1 MNGPPSRS
9 ARSEHGFM
17 RLVLV
22 GAPGSGKG
30 TQAELLVKRLG
41 LAYVGTGA
49 ILRDAIARKTP
60 MGLQVKP
67 LMDQGLLVPDS
78 IVNDVV
84 SELLQR
90 PDRPERFVLDG
101 YPRTQAQA
109 VAFDK
114 LQHKLDFKL
123 DGVVSFAISDDD
135 VVRRISSRRICAE
148 KTCSATYNLAHRR
161 PKADGVCDK
170 CGGPLMLR
178 DDDREETVRRRME
191 EFHKNTDAL
200 IEHYRRTGLLKEVD
214 ATQPV
219 EAIYASVLASLGCT
233 AK

>member
-1 MNGPPSRS
+1 
-9 ARSEHGFM
+9 M

-67 LMDQGLLVPDS
+67 IMDQGLLVPDA
-78 IVNDVV
+78 IVNEVV
-84 SELLQR
+84 AELLQR
-90 PDRPERFVLDG
+90 KERPERFVLDG
-101 YPRTQAQA
+101 YPRTCAQA
-109 VAFDK
+109 VAFDT
-114 LQHKLDFKL
+114 LQEKLDFKL
-123 DGVVSFAISDDD
+123 NGVLYFAISDDD
-135 VVRRISSRRICAE
+135 VVRRISSRRCCARKECGIC
-148 KTCSATYNLAHRR
+148 YNLISR
-161 PKADGVCDK
+161 PPKTEGICDK
-170 CGGPLMLR
+170 CGTSLVLR
-178 DDDREETVRRRME
+178 DDDQESTVRRRMH

-200 IEHYRRTGLLKEVD
+200 IEHYRMNGQLREFD

-219 EAIYASVLASLGCT
+219 EAIYSNVIKSLDS
-233 AK
+233 